1 MPSRFFIPSKKWP
14 EAVIEALSRITDLP
28 EHGYIDDPVFLLGP
42 PSRGRLPF
50 RIRAKGHTTPLC
62 ELGDE
67 YPFLDELRGWMERCL
82 VFDRYGTFHPE
93 IATLDTP
100 DGVCFLLMVH
110 AGWEKERLSEV
121 SPVSQFIV
129 VKSDQGRPV
138 FRCFCRTRETVGN
151 LYGAILRTIRE
162 FGTRFDDPAEWYD
175 THAFSA
181 LDKISTSAWME
192 KQVRSEAIEI
202 KTGFREIFIG

>member
-42 PSRGRLPF
+42 PSHGRLPF
-50 RIRAKGHTTPLC
+50 RICVKGHTTPLC

-67 YPFLDELRGWMERCL
+67 YPFLEELRGWMERCL
-82 VFDRYGTFHPE
+82 EFDRYGTFHPE

-100 DGVCFLLMVH
+100 DGVCYLLMVH
-110 AGWEKERLSEV
+110 AGWEKELRSV
-121 SPVSQFIV
+121 VCAISQLIV
-129 VKSDQGRPV
+129 IASDRGKPV

-151 LYGAILRTIRE
+151 LYETILRSIRE
-162 FGTRFDDPAEWYD
+162 FGARFDDPADWYD

-192 KQVRSEAIEI
+192 SRIRSKEIET
-202 KTGFREIFIG
+202 KTNFRGQSVG

>member
-28 EHGYIDDPVFLLGP
+28 ERGDIDEPVFLFGP

-67 YPFLDELRGWMERCL
+67 YPFLEELRGWMERCL
-82 VFDRYGTFHPE
+82 EYDRYGTFHPE

-100 DGVCFLLMVH
+100 DGVCYLLMVH
-110 AGWEKERLSEV
+110 AGWEKERLSDV
-121 SPVSQFIV
+121 SPVSQLIV
-129 VKSDQGRPV
+129 VRSDQERPA

-162 FGTRFDDPAEWYD
+162 YRVRFDDLTVWYD

-181 LDKISTSAWME
+181 LDKVSTSAWME
-192 KQVRSEAIEI
+192 SRIRSTVIEM
-202 KTGFREIFIG
+202 KTNYRNPSAG